1 MKIKHRTK
9 KQKLLI
15 ILLIITLLMG
25 NIRVLSMFNSSYA
38 SSMPERSKLEYFGS
52 QLKNDARKI
61 YDAMFY
67 MYRTGIFK
75 KGESYEIG
83 STEETKPLSEAS
95 LVLFA
100 NGNEQL
106 LTDFGAA
113 RDAFQYD
120 YPECFYVDWDE
131 ISIRVTQD
139 KEGKLH
145 ASLGPR

>member
-1 MKIKHRTK
+1 
-9 KQKLLI
+9 
-15 ILLIITLLMG
+15 
-25 NIRVLSMFNSSYA
+25 
-38 SSMPERSKLEYFGS
+38 MPERSKLEYFGN

-61 YDAMFY
+61 YDAMFH

-106 LTDFGAA
+106 LKDFGAA